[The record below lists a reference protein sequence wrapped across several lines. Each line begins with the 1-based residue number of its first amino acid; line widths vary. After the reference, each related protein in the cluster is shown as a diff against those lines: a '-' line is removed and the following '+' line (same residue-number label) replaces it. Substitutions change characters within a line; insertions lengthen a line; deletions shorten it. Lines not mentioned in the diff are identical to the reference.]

1 MCHMQ
6 NREIWPA
13 IGKMERLNTGIQKDR
28 AVRTVLAVLIGS
40 LVPTNRT
47 VHTAVAALMCFL
59 VPINDF
65 LNIGVYLKMSVI
77 GSCTNPSNG
86 KLGFLGGLKVCLSS
100 LHVYLLMERG
110 N

>member
-1 MCHMQ
+1 MCHMR
-6 NREIWPA
+6 NREMWPA
-13 IGKMERLNTGIQKDR
+13 ISKMERLNTGIQKDR

-77 GSCTNPSNG
+77 GSCTNLSNG
-86 KLGFLGGLKVCLSS
+86 KLRFLGGLEVCLSS
-100 LHVYLLMERG
+100 
-110 N
+110 